1 MKFRGR
7 IANPNKNIFFWLVFP
22 LVVIKKYF
30 ESLQLFF
37 TRLIWQEL
45 TGKKKNENRLIDLSI
60 SVFFLFFSAIFYYL
74 EKYENII
81 FLSFLLIWYFDFL
94 LAHQS
99 YTSHKNKIF
108 FSLDNSSN
116 GKITWQMRGSNS
128 KTAKDIFLAEEV
140 KNIWIA
146 QHQIR
151 GGNFNELLGTV
162 WRVSIGLST
171 GDERTLGDYKQAID
185 AFKRSKLLANYFTA
199 PVIFASSQGQGRYA
213 GKKINIDDVFQDEPQ
228 IVTQKK
234 SDRFHIY
241 YRWRLINYWNFIG
254 EIWQKSGLIL
264 FILIASNVMF
274 NCGKFFHNYI
284 VQNTIYFPNIFDFFM
299 PKFGLIEGLELTL
312 AIALIIY
319 RGWQISRSK
328 HIYIDRDYLEFCLER
343 KSLGKLITKEIET
356 ILLID
361 AIKPTIL
368 LLSPQKALTISD
380 FHTEAEYIAFFVKIS
395 QAVAELQNKS
405 V

>member
-1 MKFRGR
+1 M
-7 IANPNKNIFFWLVFP
+7 
-22 LVVIKKYF
+22 
-30 ESLQLFF
+30 
-37 TRLIWQEL
+37 
-45 TGKKKNENRLIDLSI
+45 
-60 SVFFLFFSAIFYYL
+60 
-74 EKYENII
+74 
-81 FLSFLLIWYFDFL
+81 IWYFDFL
-94 LAHQS
+94 LAHQN
-99 YTSHKNKIF
+99 YTSHKNKTF

-116 GKITWQMRGSNS
+116 GKITWQMRGTNN

-140 KNIWIA
+140 KNVFISL
-146 QHQIR
+146 HQIR

-185 AFKRSKLLANYFTA
+185 ALKRSKSLGDYFTA
-199 PVIFASSQGQGRYA
+199 PVIFASSQGQGKYA
-213 GKKINIDDVFQDEPQ
+213 GKKINIDDVFQDKSQ

-241 YRWRLINYWNFIG
+241 YRWQLSNYWNFIG
-254 EIWQKSGLIL
+254 EVWQKFGLML
-264 FILIASNVMF
+264 FVLIISNTMF
-274 NCGKFFHNYI
+274 NCGKIFHDYM
-284 VQNTIYFPNIFDFFM
+284 VQNTIYFPNIFNFFM
-299 PKFGLIEGLELTL
+299 PKFGLIEGLELSL

-319 RGWQISRSK
+319 QGWQISRSK
-328 HIYIDRDYLEFCLER
+328 HIYIDPDYLEFCLER
-343 KSLGKLITKEIET
+343 KSLGKLITKEIES

-368 LLSPQKALTISD
+368 LLSPQKALTISN
-380 FHTEAEYIAFFVKIS
+380 FHSEAEYIAFFVKIS